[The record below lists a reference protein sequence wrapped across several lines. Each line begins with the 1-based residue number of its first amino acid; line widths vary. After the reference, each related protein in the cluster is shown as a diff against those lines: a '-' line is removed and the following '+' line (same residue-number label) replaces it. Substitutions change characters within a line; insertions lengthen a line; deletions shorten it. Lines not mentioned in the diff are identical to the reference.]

1 MVIRLVVISAVLLAG
16 GVARSSGSS
25 SPAPSSGG
33 AGVITTTS
41 PPATATAPLS
51 VALDACA
58 VTVPSG
64 PPPPTPLPPAPFIGN
79 GRLWAGLWPHG
90 LVIVPEGDIERMK
103 FMWRRGPGA
112 HGLLHISGAE
122 ISSGSTIR
130 ARTSGYGRSGF
141 NATSIAFPGQGLL
154 PGDRKGWDGRAD
166 IRDPR
171 PHLLGAPGAS
181 SGRAEVA
188 GRVVRQLRIAAA
200 IAGDHF

>member
-103 FMWRRGPGA
+103 FMWWRGPGA
-112 HGLLHISGAE
+112 AHQRRRDLLGQHHPCPHQR
-122 ISSGSTIR
+122 IR
-130 ARTSGYGRSGF
+130 ALRLQCDLDRLSRSGV
-141 NATSIAFPGQGLL
+141 L